1 MASSGPPAEEHLLT
15 RVTRWFT
22 GFAGGSLWPVT
33 NARPGAVTP
42 PEDPVLSEVD
52 EEEVGTVWVDAV
64 DGLQEAQAEPHG
76 GNGDSEQPP
85 PAAPSPVY
93 YPVHY
98 AVPYLVPY
106 AVPHAVPYG
115 VPYPYYAPMT
125 SPCAYP
131 SAAPSPYAA
140 PHAYPYAAPSPY
152 AAPHAYP
159 YAAPS
164 PYAAPHAYPYA
175 APSPYAAPHAYPSAA
190 PSPYAAPHAYP
201 YAAPSPYAA
210 PHAYPYAAP
219 SPYAAPHAYPYAAP
233 SPYAAPHAY
242 PYAAAAYPQAA
253 AYDDPSYY
261 ANPLDDVEDPAVE
274 AFLNRY
280 LDGQSSEDEEE
291 YEDVTYGSPVF
302 VVEDIKPL
310 SLEDFSEEPEVSV
323 VPGSPSCYGP
333 GYSRRRCREISDEE
347 GEEESAAKRR
357 RRSEDCDSD

>member
-33 NARPGAVTP
+33 NARPGAATP

-76 GNGDSEQPP
+76 GNGDCEQPP

-93 YPVHY
+93 YPVPY

-125 SPCAYP
+125 SPY
-131 SAAPSPYAA
+131 
-140 PHAYPYAAPSPY
+140 AYPYAAPSPY
-152 AAPHAYP
+152 AAPYAYPYAAPSPYAPPYAYPYAAPSRYAAPNAYP

-164 PYAAPHAYPYA
+164 PYAAPYAYPYA
-175 APSPYAAPHAYPSAA
+175 AP
-190 PSPYAAPHAYP
+190 
-201 YAAPSPYAA
+201 
-210 PHAYPYAAP
+210 
-219 SPYAAPHAYPYAAP
+219 
-233 SPYAAPHAY
+233 
-242 PYAAAAYPQAA
+242 AYPQAD

-291 YEDVTYGSPVF
+291 DEDVAYDSPVF
-302 VVEDIKPL
+302 DVEDIGPL
-310 SLEDFSEEPEVSV
+310 SLEDFSEEPEDSV

-357 RRSEDCDSD
+357 RWSEDCDSD

>member
-1 MASSGPPAEEHLLT
+1 M
-15 RVTRWFT
+15 
-22 GFAGGSLWPVT
+22 WPVT

-159 YAAPS
+159 YAA
-164 PYAAPHAYPYA
+164 
-175 APSPYAAPHAYPSAA
+175 
-190 PSPYAAPHAYP
+190 
-201 YAAPSPYAA
+201 
-210 PHAYPYAAP
+210 
-219 SPYAAPHAYPYAAP
+219 
-233 SPYAAPHAY
+233 
-242 PYAAAAYPQAA
+242 AAYPQAA

-302 VVEDIKPL
+302 VVEDIEPL